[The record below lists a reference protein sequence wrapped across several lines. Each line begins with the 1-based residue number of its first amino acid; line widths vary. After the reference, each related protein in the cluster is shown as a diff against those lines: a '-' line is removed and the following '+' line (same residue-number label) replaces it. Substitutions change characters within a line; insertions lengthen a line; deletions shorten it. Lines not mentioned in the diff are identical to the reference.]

1 MNTSYGWIKLH
12 RNLLRHPLWEVSTP
26 EQKVLLV
33 ALLMMA
39 NHAEKKWEWN
49 GRPYY
54 CRPGQMITSLKSLS
68 EKCGKGVTRRKVQ
81 TALRFF
87 ENCGFLVKQASR
99 HNTLITICN
108 WEAYQAV
115 PDTDVTDSDKPV
127 YNDGQTSV
135 TPMLSNKKKRR
146 KNEKNT
152 KKYSLPYYLD
162 SEDEDLEG
170 YSPQEIK
177 DLGLA
182 ERLVMPQ

>member
-26 EQKVLLV
+26 EQKVLLM

-68 EKCGKGVTRRKVQ
+68 EKCGNGVTRRKVQ

-87 ENCGFLVKQASR
+87 
-99 HNTLITICN
+99 
-108 WEAYQAV
+108 
-115 PDTDVTDSDKPV
+115 
-127 YNDGQTSV
+127 GQTGV
-135 TPMLSNKKKRR
+135 TAQYPYNYLQLGGSSSCPR
-146 KNEKNT
+146 KIC
-152 KKYSLPYYLD
+152 Y
-162 SEDEDLEG
+162 
-170 YSPQEIK
+170 
-177 DLGLA
+177 
-182 ERLVMPQ
+182 RW

>member
-1 MNTSYGWIKLH
+1 MNTSFGWIKLH
-12 RNLLRHPLWEVSTP
+12 RNLLRHPLWEVSTA

-54 CRPGQMITSLKSLS
+54 CGPGQMITSLKSLS
-68 EKCGKGVTRRKVQ
+68 EKCGNGVTRRKVQ

-108 WEAYQAV
+108 WEAYQTV
-115 PDTDVTDSDKPV
+115 PDRDVTGGDNPVPNDCQTDVS
-127 YNDGQTSV
+127 
-135 TPMLSNKKKRR
+135 PMLSNKKKRR
-146 KNEKNT
+146 KNENPL
-152 KKYSLPYYLD
+152 SQREGF
-162 SEDEDLEG
+162 SFEDEDMEG
-170 YSPQEIK
+170 YTPDETK
-177 DLGLA
+177 DLGLDEWLA
-182 ERLVMPQ
+182 MPQ